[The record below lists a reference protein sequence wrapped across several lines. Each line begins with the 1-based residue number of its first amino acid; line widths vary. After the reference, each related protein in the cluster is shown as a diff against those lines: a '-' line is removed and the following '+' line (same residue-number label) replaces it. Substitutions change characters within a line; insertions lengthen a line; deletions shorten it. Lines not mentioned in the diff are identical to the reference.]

1 MARGEDTSSHPARS
15 SFGDRVNDRLGNSL
29 GSLYP
34 KAGDTHRSLPS
45 TGARGNAARG
55 PMPVNTVPDASVALN
70 ARKADEARRAQGKA
84 DRASRPVGHIIP
96 RETGGPQRV
105 DPYNKRELGVALAR
119 GYEMQGRIGN
129 TRTKAGVEVKTSSFD
144 THRKEAARIERTGD
158 YAPGGKYEGQGGYK
172 PNTKSSSKDD
182 RDHNA
187 GAAYN
192 TTRPKFN
199 GYSQGGPPFAQ
210 RHPYTDRKEGTGS
223 EGGRTDPGAPRTSV
237 GQPASPDFQRALEQ
251 RRPETRRESRV
262 KGPSQISTGKYFHEA
277 GMTGRGPI
285 MPHGSVGE
293 FFEMPEQASQLID
306 VNESVLKSMGSVM
319 KPAGGRKPVV
329 SKLKDKV
336 TRTREGEVNES
347 KVKGRKG
354 KDGLKKPPTGP
365 IKSEPIKVK
374 RPAGAA
380 YDLGSTISAPDMSAY
395 PTSTHETASARI
407 AEAARIAELQR
418 KPGTSTAPESRPKKG
433 EGILDPRKPDEAP
446 KGKTSAPPKRIPYV
460 SGDENDPASTA
471 PKIRGKAASKRA
483 PAKSAAKSTAK
494 PAAKKT
500 DASTYAEAERS
511 KDAARLQAAMR
522 GGKPAAKAP
531 SKRSKKA

>member
-1 MARGEDTSSHPARS
+1 MARGEDTGSHPARS
-15 SFGDRVNDRLGNSL
+15 SFGDRVNARLGNSL

-34 KAGDTHRSLPS
+34 KAGDTHRSEPS

-55 PMPVNTVPDASVALN
+55 PMPANTVPDASVALN

-129 TRTKAGVEVKTSSFD
+129 SKTTKGVEVKTSSFD
-144 THRKEAARIERTGD
+144 THRKEAARIE
-158 YAPGGKYEGQGGYK
+158 KQGYK
-172 PNTKSSSKDD
+172 PNTLGDTRGVDD
-182 RDHNA
+182 STRHA
-187 GAAYN
+187 GATSDRY
-192 TTRPKFN
+192 RVKQK
-199 GYSQGGPPFAQ
+199 GYSQGGAPYAQNHPFVEVS
-210 RHPYTDRKEGTGS
+210 P
-223 EGGRTDPGAPRTSV
+223 GRTEEGAPRTSV

-251 RRPETRRESRV
+251 RRPETRKESRV

-277 GMTGRGPI
+277 GITGRGPI

-306 VNESVLKSMGSVM
+306 VNESVTKAMAAVM
-319 KPAGGRKPVV
+319 KPNAGRKPVV

-336 TRTREGEVNES
+336 TRTREGEVTVS

-380 YDLGSTISAPDMSAY
+380 YDLGSTPAAPDMSAY
-395 PTSTHETASARI
+395 PTSTPETT
-407 AEAARIAELQR
+407 AARIAEVQQR
-418 KPGTSTAPESRPKKG
+418 PGTSTALEPRPKRSLLAGPERYK
-433 EGILDPRKPDEAP
+433 KPA
-446 KGKTSAPPKRIPYV
+446 KGKTAEKKSAPTPSY
-460 SGDENDPASTA
+460 SFDTNDPAATA
-471 PKIRGKAASKRA
+471 LRIRGKAASKRA

-511 KDAARLQAAMR
+511 KDADRLQAAMR

-531 SKRSKKA
+531 SKKSKKA